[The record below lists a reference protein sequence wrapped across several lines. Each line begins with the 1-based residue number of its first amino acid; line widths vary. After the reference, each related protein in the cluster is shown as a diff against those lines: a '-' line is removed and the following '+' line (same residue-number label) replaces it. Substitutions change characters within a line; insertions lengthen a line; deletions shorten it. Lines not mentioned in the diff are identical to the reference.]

1 MIRADGVTLWEYKLI
16 HLNLAPPAGA
26 AAQNP
31 PVTPPPRAAEPS
43 PAPAPAQQGAPFSK
57 AYLEQ
62 EFPGFYAHQ
71 ASAEQPGRP
80 TNPVLQLQ
88 GFLNTQGDDG
98 WCLLGFYNVGPMLL
112 MAFRRR
118 RPGPPEPIEP
128 APEIVEPVAAD
139 PNLLHQILDRLNRLE
154 QGQPAAPATTASA
167 ESVQIIS
174 AQQLQRLPA
183 GDPVTTAEAARR
195 LGFRSSVS
203 LTAFLRRHR
212 YPPGL
217 VKRGHSGLAAVYQG
231 IGPVPGK
238 REQHRWILVD
248 GYILDQAPSKPD

>member
-1 MIRADGVTLWEYKLI
+1 MIRADGVTRWEYKLI

-31 PVTPPPRAAEPS
+31 PVTPPPRAAEP
-43 PAPAPAQQGAPFSK
+43 APAPAQQGAPFSK

-62 EFPGFYAHQ
+62 EFPGFYSHQ
-71 ASAEQPGRP
+71 ASAEQAGRP

-112 MAFRRR
+112 MTFRRR
-118 RPGPPEPIEP
+118 RPGPAEPIES
-128 APEIVEPVAAD
+128 APELSEPVAAD

-174 AQQLQRLPA
+174 AQQLQTLPA
-183 GDPVTTAEAARR
+183 GDPVTTAEASRR

-238 REQHRWILVD
+238 RDQHRWILVD
-248 GYILDQAPSKPD
+248 GHVLDQAPSKTD

>member
-1 MIRADGVTLWEYKLI
+1 MTRWEYKLI
-16 HLNLAPPAGA
+16 HLNLAPLAGA
-26 AAQNP
+26 AAQSP

-43 PAPAPAQQGAPFSK
+43 PAPTQQGAPFSK

-71 ASAEQPGRP
+71 ASAEQAGRP

-118 RPGPPEPIEP
+118 RSGSAEPIEP
-128 APEIVEPVAAD
+128 APGLSEPIAAD
-139 PNLLHQILDRLNRLE
+139 PNLLLQILDRLNRLE
-154 QGQPAAPATTASA
+154 QGQLAAPTPTPTASS
-167 ESVQIIS
+167 ESVEIIS
-174 AQQLQRLPA
+174 AQQLQALPA
-183 GDPVTTAEAARR
+183 VDPVTTAEAARR

-203 LTAFLRRHR
+203 LTAYLRR
-212 YPPGL
+212 YGCPPGL

-231 IGPVPGK
+231 IGLVLGK
-238 REQHRWILVD
+238 RKQHRWIMVD
-248 GYILDQAPSKPD
+248 GTILEQVPPKPD